1 MSHGTNTQNRREHF
15 IFVVFRATLNSIN
28 QEVKTLLFATE
39 DPTVAHAECD
49 RLNDQRTSTE
59 RYSGGISYKIEKI
72 PLLSRRK
79 SRHPFMRGQQRELFN
94 PEDLDKDG
102 NVDPEFK
109 MRGKIVRQ
117 HEYSQ

>member
-1 MSHGTNTQNRREHF
+1 MTHGTQNRREHF
-15 IFVVFRATLNSIN
+15 IFVVYRGTLNQIN

-39 DPTVAHAECD
+39 DPTVAHSECD
-49 RLNDQRTSTE
+49 RLNDERTSQE
-59 RYSGGISYKIEKI
+59 RYSGGITYKIEKI

-94 PEDLDKDG
+94 PDDHEKDG
-102 NVDPEFK
+102 NTDPEFK

-117 HEYSQ
+117 REFSH